1 MICLRTYLVKAP
13 PMPSIPATKDSRAAP
28 QPPHLTTEA
37 ARASFLRHLRAGN
50 KSPRTIE
57 TYLDAVDLFGRF
69 LVERGMPSAVEAIRR
84 EHIEAWLVDLAERG
98 KAPATVSN
106 RYRSLHSFFA
116 WLVDEDEL
124 ARSPMDRMRAP
135 QVPEQPPAIL
145 REDELAA
152 LLKACAGS
160 NFEARRD
167 TALIRLLID
176 TGMRRGEL
184 VGLRV
189 GDIDF
194 DHDVAIVMGKGRR
207 ARSCPFGHKTAQ
219 ALDRYLRLRARHP
232 HAPLDALW
240 LGRKGA
246 LEANSVLQ
254 LVRRRGRQA
263 SINDLHPHVFRHT
276 YAHQWLAAGGT
287 EGDLMRLAGWRSRDM
302 LSRYGASAA
311 DERARAAHRRLSP
324 GDRL

>member
-1 MICLRTYLVKAP
+1 MS
-13 PMPSIPATKDSRAAP
+13 SIPAATGSDAGS
-28 QPPHLTTEA
+28 QPAHLTTEA
-37 ARASFLRHLRAGN
+37 ARASFVRHLRAGN

-57 TYLDAVDLFGRF
+57 TYLAAVDLFGSF
-69 LVERGMPSAVEAIRR
+69 LTAQGMPKAVNAVRR
-84 EHIEAWLVDLAERG
+84 EHIEAWLVDLADRRQ
-98 KAPATVSN
+98 APATVSN
-106 RYRSLHSFFA
+106 RYRSLHSFFT

-124 ARSPMDRMRAP
+124 AHSPMERMRPPA
-135 QVPEQPPAIL
+135 VPEQPPAIL
-145 REDELAA
+145 RDDELTA
-152 LLKACAGS
+152 LLRACAGTG
-160 NFEARRD
+160 FEARRD

-176 TGMRRGEL
+176 SGMRRGEL

-189 GDIDF
+189 DDIDF

-232 HAPLDALW
+232 HAALDALW

-246 LEANSVLQ
+246 LVPNSVLQ

-263 SINDLHPHVFRHT
+263 GIADLHPHVFRHT

-311 DERARAAHRRLSP
+311 DERAHAAHRRLSP

>member
-1 MICLRTYLVKAP
+1 
-13 PMPSIPATKDSRAAP
+13 MPSFPAAKDSRAAP

-69 LVERGMPSAVEAIRR
+69 LAEHGMPAAVDTIRR

-98 KAPATVSN
+98 QAPATVSN

-124 ARSPMDRMRAP
+124 TRSPMDRMRPP

-145 REDELAA
+145 RDDELAA
-152 LLKACAGS
+152 LLRACAGS
-160 NFEARRD
+160 DFEARRD
-167 TALIRLLID
+167 TAVIRLLID

-184 VGLRV
+184 VGLKV

-219 ALDRYLRLRARHP
+219 ALDRYLRLRARHA
-232 HAPLDALW
+232 HSALEALW

-246 LEANSVLQ
+246 LKANSILQ
-254 LVRRRGRQA
+254 LVRRRGRRA
-263 SINDLHPHVFRHT
+263 GIPGLHPHVFRHT

>member
-1 MICLRTYLVKAP
+1 MSSK
-13 PMPSIPATKDSRAAP
+13 MPTIPAADGTTTGS
-28 QPPHLTTEA
+28 QPAHLTTEA

-50 KSPRTIE
+50 KAPRTIE

-69 LVERGMPSAVEAIRR
+69 LAAQGMPTAVGAIRR
-84 EHIEAWLVDLAERG
+84 EHIEAWLVDLADRG
-98 KAPATVSN
+98 QAPATVSN

-124 ARSPMDRMRAP
+124 IHSPMERMRP
-135 QVPEQPPAIL
+135 PHVPEQPPAVL
-145 REDELAA
+145 RDDELAR
-152 LLKACAGS
+152 LLRACAGTD
-160 NFEARRD
+160 FDARRD

-184 VGLRV
+184 VELKLT
-189 GDIDF
+189 DIDF
-194 DHDVAIVMGKGRR
+194 DHDVAVVMRKGRR

-219 ALDRYLRLRARHP
+219 ALDRYLRLRTRHP
-232 HAPLDALW
+232 HAALEALW

-246 LEANSVLQ
+246 LAANSVLQ

-263 SINDLHPHVFRHT
+263 GIADLHPHVFRHT

>member
-1 MICLRTYLVKAP
+1 
-13 PMPSIPATKDSRAAP
+13 MPAIPTASGPAADS
-28 QPPHLTTEA
+28 QPAHLTTDA

-69 LVERGMPSAVEAIRR
+69 LAAQGMPSAVSAIRR
-84 EHIEAWLVDLAERG
+84 EHIEAWLVNLADRG
-98 KAPATVSN
+98 QAPATVSN

-124 ARSPMDRMRAP
+124 AHSPMERMRPP
-135 QVPEQPPAIL
+135 QVPEQPPAVL
-145 REDELAA
+145 RDDELAA
-152 LLKACAGS
+152 LLRACSGTD
-160 NFEARRD
+160 FDARRD

-184 VGLRV
+184 VGLKV

-194 DHDVAIVMGKGRR
+194 DHDVAIVTGKGRR

-232 HAPLDALW
+232 NAMLEALW

-246 LEANSVLQ
+246 LAANSVLQ

-263 SINDLHPHVFRHT
+263 GIESLHPHVFRHT

>member
-1 MICLRTYLVKAP
+1 
-13 PMPSIPATKDSRAAP
+13 MPSTPAAKDSRAAS
-28 QPPHLTTEA
+28 QPPHLTTEG
-37 ARASFLRHLRAGN
+37 ARASFLRHLRAAN

-69 LVERGMPSAVEAIRR
+69 LVERGMPTDVAAIRR
-84 EHIEAWLVDLAERG
+84 EYIEAWLVDLAERG
-98 KAPATVSN
+98 QAPATVSN
-106 RYRSLHSFFA
+106 RYRSLHSFFV

-124 ARSPMDRMRAP
+124 TRSPMDRMRP
-135 QVPEQPPAIL
+135 PHVPEQPPAIL
-145 REDELAA
+145 RDDELAA

-160 NFEARRD
+160 GFEARRD
-167 TALIRLLID
+167 TAIIRLLVD

-184 VGLRV
+184 VGLKV
-189 GDIDF
+189 ADIDF

-207 ARSCPFGHKTAQ
+207 ARSCPFGHRAAQ

-232 HAPLDALW
+232 HAALEALW

-246 LEANSVLQ
+246 LEANGVLQ

-263 SINDLHPHVFRHT
+263 GIPDLHPHVFRHT

-324 GDRL
+324 GDRI

>member
-1 MICLRTYLVKAP
+1 MTFE
-13 PMPSIPATKDSRAAP
+13 MSSTPAATGTDAGP
-28 QPPHLTTEA
+28 QPAHLTTET
-37 ARASFLRHLRAGN
+37 ARASFVRHLRAGN

-69 LVERGMPSAVEAIRR
+69 IAERGMPSAVRAIRR
-84 EHIEAWLVDLAERG
+84 GHIEAWLVDLADRG
-98 KAPATVSN
+98 QAPATASN

-124 ARSPMDRMRAP
+124 AHSPMERMRP
-135 QVPEQPPAIL
+135 PHVPEQPPAIL
-145 REDELAA
+145 RDDELAA
-152 LLKACAGS
+152 LLKACAGPG
-160 NFEARRD
+160 FEARRD
-167 TALIRLLID
+167 TALVRLLID

-184 VGLRV
+184 VGLKV
-189 GDIDF
+189 DDIDF

-232 HAPLDALW
+232 HAALEALW

-263 SINDLHPHVFRHT
+263 GIDDLHPHVFRHT